1 MAVTSPTTPQQM
13 VDKYLQAEM
22 DVLEG
27 KTTIF
32 AGRTLTMVDLPDIR
46 AGRLEW
52 ERRASAVRSA
62 ARGARGYS
70 LAEFE

>member
-1 MAVTSPTTPQQM
+1 MAVTTTPTPQQM

-32 AGRTLTMVDLPDIR
+32 NGRTLTMADLPDIR
-46 AGRLEW
+46 AGRAEW
-52 ERRASAVRSA
+52 ERRVSTATRT
-62 ARGARGYS
+62 ARGDRGYS
-70 LAEFE
+70 LASF

>member
-1 MAVTSPTTPQQM
+1 MAVVQTPTPQQM
-13 VDKYLQAEM
+13 VAKYLQAEM

-32 AGRTLTMVDLPDIR
+32 GGRTLTMADLPDIR

-52 ERRASAVRSA
+52 ERRVSTQAAQVR
-62 ARGARGYS
+62 GGRGYS
-70 LAEFE
+70 LASFE

>member
-1 MAVTSPTTPQQM
+1 MAVNKAPTAEDM
-13 VDKYLQAEM
+13 VQRYLQAEM

-32 AGRTLTMVDLPDIR
+32 GGRTLTMADLPDIR

-52 ERRASAVRSA
+52 ERRVSATRSF
-62 ARGARGYS
+62 RSRPYS
-70 LAEFE
+70 LATFE